1 MTTVVQ
7 TKSWQ
12 YQQEGALKRLDLVCF
27 RGGEGGKEGI
37 VFAGR
42 MEEMNITRKEDVKKY
57 SEV

>member
-1 MTTVVQ
+1 MAILAGR
-7 TKSWQ
+7 SS
-12 YQQEGALKRLDLVCF
+12 ENRLDLVCF